1 MTEPVKSPQTSLET
15 MIAEIRR
22 DLQDASR
29 DLASLTRIIR
39 DGNGRPPLTER
50 VALLE
55 RTVGDVNLTLQ
66 DVRGALK
73 STMTEDN
80 KGRWGLVGIIIA
92 GLLSLAATVL
102 SALLLLNKP

>member
-1 MTEPVKSPQTSLET
+1 

-55 RTVGDVNLTLQ
+55 RTVGDVNSTLQ
-66 DVRGALK
+66 DVRVALK
-73 STMTEDN
+73 NTTAEDN
-80 KGRWGLVGIIIA
+80 KGRWGLVGIIVA
-92 GLLSLAATVL
+92 GLLSLMAAVL
-102 SALLLLNKP
+102 SAIILLNKP